1 MSDVE
6 IGVIGGSG
14 LYHMDEVEVIEE
26 RRVET
31 PFGEPSDAYVIGELA
46 GRRVAFLPRHG
57 RGHRLLPS
65 EINFRANL
73 WGFKAL
79 GVERLLSVSAVG
91 SLKLAYA
98 PGHVVVP
105 DQFFDRTRHR
115 ADTFFGD
122 GLVGHVSLA
131 DPVCPQLAAIA
142 ADAAEAAGG
151 TVHRGGTYVCME
163 GPQFSTRAESNVYRS
178 WGADVI
184 GMTNLQEAKLAREAE
199 ICYATLAMVTDYDCW
214 HETEEAVS
222 VEAVM
227 AVLAQNVALAQQAI
241 RGAVEAMP
249 ARRPASSDPGAEA
262 GGCGCGD
269 ALRFAILTERST
281 VPRETVER
289 LRPILGRYFEGAE

>member
-1 MSDVE
+1 MSDVK

-14 LYHMDEVEVIEE
+14 LYHMDEVEVVEE
-26 RRVET
+26 RRVAT
-31 PFGEPSDAYVIGELA
+31 PFGDPSDAFVIGELA

-57 RGHRLLPS
+57 RGHRLLPT

-73 WGFKAL
+73 YAFKLL

-91 SLKLAYA
+91 SLKIDYA

-115 ADTFFGD
+115 PDTFFGD
-122 GLVGHVSLA
+122 GLVAHVSLA
-131 DPVCPQLAAIA
+131 DPVCPRLAAVA

-178 WGADVI
+178 WGMDVI

-222 VEAVM
+222 VEGVL
-227 AVLAQNVALAQQAI
+227 AVLRRNVALGQQAI
-241 RGAVEAMP
+241 RRAIEALP
-249 ARRPASSDPGAEA
+249 DARPGAGD

-269 ALRFAILTERST
+269 ALRFALITERSA
-281 VPRETVER
+281 VPAATVER
-289 LRPILGRYFEGAE
+289 LRPLVGRYFGADLEAGS

>member
-1 MSDVE
+1 VSDVE

-14 LYHMDEVEVIEE
+14 LYHMDEVEVLEE

-31 PFGEPSDAYVIGELA
+31 PFGAPSDAFVIGRLA
-46 GRRVAFLPRHG
+46 GREVAFLPRHG
-57 RGHRLLPS
+57 RGHRLLPT

-73 WGFKAL
+73 FGFKAL

-91 SLKLAYA
+91 SLKLEYA

-115 ADTFFGD
+115 PDTFFGD

-131 DPVCPQLAAIA
+131 DPVCPHLSRVA

-151 TVHRGGTYVCME
+151 RVHRGGTYVCME
-163 GPQFSTRAESNVYRS
+163 GPQFSTRAESNVYRG
-178 WGADVI
+178 WGMDVI

-214 HETEEAVS
+214 HESEEAVS

-227 AVLAQNVALAQQAI
+227 AVLGQNVALGRQAV
-241 RGAVEAMP
+241 RRAVEALP
-249 ARRPASSDPGAEA
+249 EGRPGTED
-262 GGCGCGD
+262 GGCDCGD
-269 ALRFAILTERST
+269 ALRFALLTARDA
-281 VPRETVER
+281 VPAATVER
-289 LRPILGRYFEGAE
+289 LRPILGRYFEEPS